1 MLGTDDIT
9 PDGAFAEAL
18 ARYVGDTLHE
28 RVRIQESVSVQGLP
42 SFIER
47 AYRLYEARIAGI
59 RCVFLAA
66 LDGAATPSDIAKH
79 ISLVRKSTDAIV
91 IFAATSLSAHN
102 RSRLIGQ
109 HIPFVV
115 PGNQLYVPDLAMD
128 LREHFR
134 APRQRHEEGLS
145 PSAQAVLFD
154 YLLRHTDDAMIPSFI
169 AARLHYSAMSIGR
182 AFDDLAGLGLAR
194 TEKHGKERHLRFNRE
209 GRQLFDAAR
218 DLLRSPVRATKF
230 VRGNQF
236 QATLKQGGE
245 WALAALTDLSRPSI
259 VTHAVAAANWKAIAQ
274 ASGFVETTRDEA
286 DLVVETWSYDPAA
299 LSDTDIVDPLS
310 LYAQFRDDRDERIS
324 MAAEQLLESIA
335 W

>member
-1 MLGTDDIT
+1 MLGSDDIT
-9 PDGAFAEAL
+9 PEGAFAEAL
-18 ARYVGDTLHE
+18 ERYLGDTLHE
-28 RVRIQESVSVQGLP
+28 RVRVQKSVSVQGLP

-47 AYRLYEARIAGI
+47 AYRLYEARIAGR

-66 LDGAATPSDIAKH
+66 LDEAATPSDIAKH
-79 ISLVRKSTDAIV
+79 IGLVRKSTDAIV
-91 IFAATSLSAHN
+91 IFAAPSLSAHN

-109 HIPFVV
+109 HVPFVV

-134 APRQRHEEGLS
+134 APRQRHEDGLS

-154 YLLRHTDDAMIPSFI
+154 YLLRHADDEMIPSFI

-182 AFDDLAGLGLAR
+182 AFDDLAALGLAR
-194 TEKHGKERHLRFNRE
+194 TEKRGKERHLRFNKE
-209 GRQLFDAAR
+209 GRQLFDAAH

-236 QATLKQGGE
+236 HATLKQGGE
-245 WALAALTDLSRPSI
+245 WALAALTDLSLPSI
-259 VTHAVAAANWKAIAQ
+259 VTYAVAASDWKAIAQ

-310 LYAQFRDDRDERIS
+310 LYAQFRDDRDERVS
-324 MAAEQLLESIA
+324 MAAEHLLENIA